1 MGNPKA
7 TKAKIRPRAAAA
19 PPATRGTRGDRIVRA
34 YQQLRE
40 LIVWGRLAP
49 GSRVIESDIAERLGV
64 SRTPVRSALHR
75 LQQEGYIVGVGRGSE
90 QRLTVAPLTQDD
102 ARDLFAIIGAIEAL
116 AAQQAA
122 GLERSKRAP
131 LVVKLRQVNGALE
144 QAAEASR
151 PDPLRI
157 FDLDTSFHRTYV
169 EAGAGLRLLALHDA
183 IKPQAERY
191 VRLYTSAL
199 VDEIARSVEEHEKIV
214 EQIEAGSAEGAWRA
228 VQRNWRNAAAR
239 LSRVIVALGE
249 RGSW

>member
-1 MGNPKA
+1 V
-7 TKAKIRPRAAAA
+7 TKAKPRARSAPAPTAA
-19 PPATRGTRGDRIVRA
+19 RGARGDRIVRA

-75 LQQEGYIVGVGRGSE
+75 LQQEGYIIGVGRGTE

-102 ARDLFAIIGAIEAL
+102 ARDLFVIIGAIEGL
-116 AAQQAA
+116 AAQTAA
-122 GLERSKRAP
+122 GLERGPRAE
-131 LVVKLRQVNGALE
+131 LVTKLRDLNRALK
-144 QAAEASR
+144 QAADAPR

-157 FDLDTSFHRTYV
+157 FDLDTTFHRSYV

-228 VQRNWRNAAAR
+228 VQRNWRNAAGR
-239 LSRVIVALGE
+239 LSRVIHTLGE